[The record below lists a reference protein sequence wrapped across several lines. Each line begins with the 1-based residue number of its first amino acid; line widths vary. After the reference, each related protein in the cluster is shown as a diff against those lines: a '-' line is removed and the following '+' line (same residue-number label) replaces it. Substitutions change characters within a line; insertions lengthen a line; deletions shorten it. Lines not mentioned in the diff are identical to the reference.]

1 MIIASGI
8 LSILLPILAC
18 VLQFVFAGFSIGCI
32 ASIGAAIFAILALWR
47 KGPTLALVSVLLAF
61 CQIVTLNVILTVII
75 AVLSAAAAI
84 WHMICIEDFRAA
96 HPELEDPKA
105 ATKQM
110 IIGFMLPCIITLLV
124 MYAYPVVRTF
134 LMSFFDMPNIT
145 APVSQWT
152 FAGLGKYAKIFSS
165 PTFIRSIQNM
175 LVIWVVGGVI
185 TLALAL
191 LFAIILTSGIRFKKF
206 FRAAIY
212 MPNVIS
218 AVALATMWIQYI
230 FNQQYGML
238 NSIIKFFNGTPINF
252 LATDTKFW
260 AMLGS
265 FIFGAVGYYML
276 IFISGIEK
284 IPADLYEAAT
294 IDGASKVQQAFKIT
308 FPLLKGVTKTN
319 LTFWT
324 INTATFYLWSKM
336 FSPVDTEASV
346 VVPVMY
352 LYDTAFPSRGSS
364 AADPGAAAAVGI
376 VLAVII
382 LVVYLVMNK
391 LIKDDD
397 IEL

>member
-1 MIIASGI
+1 MIAASI
-8 LSILLPILAC
+8 LSIALPLLAFVLQC
-18 VLQFVFAGFSIGCI
+18 VLAGFSLVCVPSLLTLVFAVI
-32 ASIGAAIFAILALWR
+32 AFWR
-47 KGPTLALVSVLLAF
+47 KGPVLSV
-61 CQIVTLNVILTVII
+61 VTVILSFLQIAMLNIQLTAILGLLSTVA
-75 AVLSAAAAI
+75 AVFMMLS
-84 WHMICIEDFRAA
+84 IEKYRDD
-96 HPELEDPKA
+96 HPELADPKA

-110 IIGFMLPCIITLLV
+110 IIGFILPCAITLLV

-145 APVSQWT
+145 APIAEWDFV
-152 FAGLGKYAKIFSS
+152 GLGKYTKIFASQS
-165 PTFIRSIQNM
+165 FIRSIQNM
-175 LVIWVVGGVI
+175 LMIWIVGGVI

-191 LFAIILTSGIRFKKF
+191 LFAVILTSGIRFKKF

-238 NSIIKFFNGTPINF
+238 NSIIKFFNGTPINW
-252 LATDTKFW
+252 LATDMKFW

-294 IDGASKVQQAFKIT
+294 IDGANKAQQAFKIT

-346 VVPVMY
+346 IVPVMY
-352 LYDTAFPSRGSS
+352 LYDTAFPSKGNMR
-364 AADPGAAAAVGI
+364 ADAGAAAAVGI

-382 LVVYLVMNK
+382 LAVYLIMNK
-391 LIKDDD
+391 LIKDDEV
-397 IEL
+397 EL

>member
-1 MIIASGI
+1 MIIGI
-8 LSILLPILAC
+8 VSIVLPVLALILQC
-18 VLQFVFAGFSIGCI
+18 VFAGFSILCI
-32 ASIGAAIFAILALWR
+32 PSIATAVFATLAFWKKGPVLALITVFMAFIQICTLNIQLTAILGL
-47 KGPTLALVSVLLAF
+47 
-61 CQIVTLNVILTVII
+61 
-75 AVLSAAAAI
+75 LSAVASVFL
-84 WHMICIEDFRAA
+84 MIDCEKFREA

-145 APVSQWT
+145 ASVSTWD
-152 FAGLGKYAKIFSS
+152 FVGLGKYQKIFTSA
-165 PTFIRSIQNM
+165 TFLRSLQNM
-175 LVIWVVGGVI
+175 LTIWILGGVI

-238 NSIIKFFNGTPINF
+238 NSIIAFFNGTPINW
-252 LATDTKFW
+252 LATDMKFW

-294 IDGASKVQQAFKIT
+294 IDGASKIQQFFYIT
-308 FPLLKGVTKTN
+308 LPMVSPTLFVVLIMRLMASLKVYDLIYMMIGEGNPALSKSQSLIYLFYRESFIKGDKGYASAIVIATVLLIG
-319 LTFWT
+319 
-324 INTATFYLWSKM
+324 IITAIQFIGQKKWVNYE
-336 FSPVDTEASV
+336 V
-346 VVPVMY
+346 
-352 LYDTAFPSRGSS
+352 
-364 AADPGAAAAVGI
+364 
-376 VLAVII
+376 
-382 LVVYLVMNK
+382 
-391 LIKDDD
+391 
-397 IEL
+397 

>member
-1 MIIASGI
+1 MIIGI
-8 LSILLPILAC
+8 VSIVLPVLALILQC
-18 VLQFVFAGFSIGCI
+18 VFAGFSILCI
-32 ASIGAAIFAILALWR
+32 PSIVTAVFAALAFWK
-47 KGPTLALVSVLLAF
+47 KGPVLALVTVFMAF
-61 CQIVTLNVILTVII
+61 IQISTLNIQLTAILGL
-75 AVLSAAAAI
+75 LSAVASVFL
-84 WHMICIEDFRAA
+84 MIDCEKFREA
-96 HPELEDPKA
+96 HPELVDPKA

-124 MYAYPVVRTF
+124 MYAYPVIRTF
-134 LMSFFDMPNIT
+134 LMSFFDMQNIT
-145 APVSQWT
+145 APIAEWSFV
-152 FAGLGKYAKIFSS
+152 GLGKYSKIFASQS
-165 PTFIRSIQNM
+165 FLRSLRNM
-175 LVIWVVGGVI
+175 IMIWVVGGVI

-238 NSIIKFFNGTPINF
+238 NSIIAFFNGAPINW
-252 LATDTKFW
+252 LSTDMKFW

-319 LTFWT
+319 LT
-324 INTATFYLWSKM
+324 TFYLWSKM

-346 VVPVMY
+346 IVPVMY
-352 LYDTAFPSRGSS
+352 LYDTAFPSKGNIQ
-364 AADPGAAAAVGI
+364 ADAGAAAAVGI

-382 LVVYLVMNK
+382 LAVYLIMNK
-391 LIKDDD
+391 VIKDDD

>member
-1 MIIASGI
+1 MILGI
-8 LSILLPILAC
+8 VSIILPVLALILQC
-18 VLQFVFAGFSIGCI
+18 VFAGFSILCI
-32 ASIGAAIFAILALWR
+32 PSIATAIFAALAFWK
-47 KGPTLALVSVLLAF
+47 KGPALALVTVLLAF
-61 CQIVTLNVILTVII
+61 AQVCTLNIQLTAII
-75 AVLSAAAAI
+75 GLVSAVVSVFL
-84 WHMICIEDFRAA
+84 MIGCEKFREA
-96 HPELEDPKA
+96 HPELADPKA

-110 IIGFMLPCIITLLV
+110 IIGFMLPCVITLLV
-124 MYAYPVVRTF
+124 MYAYPVIRTF
-134 LMSFFDMPNIT
+134 LMSFFDMQNIT
-145 APVSQWT
+145 APIAEWSFV
-152 FAGLGKYAKIFSS
+152 GLGKYQKIFTS
-165 PTFIRSIQNM
+165 PAFIRSLQNM
-175 LVIWVVGGVI
+175 ITIWIFGGII

-238 NSIIKFFNGTPINF
+238 NSIIKFFNGTPLNW
-252 LATDTKFW
+252 LATDMKFW

-346 VVPVMY
+346 IVPVMY
-352 LYDTAFPSRGSS
+352 LYDTAFPSKGNTQ
-364 AADPGAAAAVGI
+364 ADAGAAAAVGI

-382 LVVYLVMNK
+382 LAVYLIMNK
-391 LIKDDD
+391 TIKDDD

>member
-1 MIIASGI
+1 MIIGI
-8 LSILLPILAC
+8 VSIILPVLALILQC
-18 VLQFVFAGFSIGCI
+18 VFAGFSILCI
-32 ASIGAAIFAILALWR
+32 PSIATAIFAALAFWK
-47 KGPTLALVSVLLAF
+47 KGPTLALVTVLLAF
-61 CQIVTLNVILTVII
+61 AQVCTLNIQLTAII
-75 AVLSAAAAI
+75 GLVSAVVSVFL
-84 WHMICIEDFRAA
+84 MIDCEKFREA
-96 HPELEDPKA
+96 HPELADPKA

-110 IIGFMLPCIITLLV
+110 IIGFMLPCVITLLV
-124 MYAYPVVRTF
+124 MYAYPVIRTF
-134 LMSFFDMPNIT
+134 LMSFFDMQNIT
-145 APVSQWT
+145 APIAEWSFV
-152 FAGLGKYAKIFSS
+152 GLGKYQKIFTS
-165 PTFIRSIQNM
+165 PAFIRSLQNM
-175 LVIWVVGGVI
+175 ITIWIFGGII

-238 NSIIKFFNGTPINF
+238 NSIIKFFNGTPLNW
-252 LATDTKFW
+252 LATDMKFW

-346 VVPVMY
+346 IVPVMY
-352 LYDTAFPSRGSS
+352 LYDTAFPSKGNTQ
-364 AADPGAAAAVGI
+364 ADAGAAAAVGI

-382 LVVYLVMNK
+382 LAVYLIMNK
-391 LIKDDD
+391 VIKDDD

>member
-1 MIIASGI
+1 MIIGI
-8 LSILLPILAC
+8 VSIILPVLALILQC
-18 VLQFVFAGFSIGCI
+18 VFAGFSILCI
-32 ASIGAAIFAILALWR
+32 PSIATAIFAALAFWK
-47 KGPTLALVSVLLAF
+47 KGPTLALVTVLLAF
-61 CQIVTLNVILTVII
+61 AQVCTLNIQLTAII
-75 AVLSAAAAI
+75 GLVSAVVSVFL
-84 WHMICIEDFRAA
+84 MIDCEKFREA
-96 HPELEDPKA
+96 HPELADPKA

-110 IIGFMLPCIITLLV
+110 IIGFMLPCVITLLV
-124 MYAYPVVRTF
+124 MYAYPVIRTF
-134 LMSFFDMPNIT
+134 LMSFFDMQNIT
-145 APVSQWT
+145 APIAEWSFVG
-152 FAGLGKYAKIFSS
+152 FGKYQKIFTS
-165 PTFIRSIQNM
+165 PAFIRSLQNM
-175 LVIWVVGGVI
+175 ITIWIFGGII

-238 NSIIKFFNGTPINF
+238 NSIIKFFNGTPLNW
-252 LATDTKFW
+252 LATDMKFW

-346 VVPVMY
+346 IVPVMY

-376 VLAVII
+376 VLAVVI
-382 LVVYLVMNK
+382 LAVYLLMNK
-391 LIKDDD
+391 VIKDDD

>member
-1 MIIASGI
+1 MIIGI
-8 LSILLPILAC
+8 VSIVLPVLALILQC
-18 VLQFVFAGFSIGCI
+18 VFAGFSILCI
-32 ASIGAAIFAILALWR
+32 PSIVTAVFAALAFWK
-47 KGPTLALVSVLLAF
+47 KGPVLALVTVFTAF
-61 CQIVTLNVILTVII
+61 IQICTLNIQLTAILGL
-75 AVLSAAAAI
+75 LSAAASVFL
-84 WHMICIEDFRAA
+84 MIDCEKFRET
-96 HPELEDPKA
+96 HPELVDPKA

-124 MYAYPVVRTF
+124 MYAYPVIRTF
-134 LMSFFDMPNIT
+134 LMSFFDMQNIT
-145 APVSQWT
+145 APIAEWSFV
-152 FAGLGKYAKIFSS
+152 GLGKYSKIFASQS
-165 PTFIRSIQNM
+165 FLRSLRNM
-175 LVIWVVGGVI
+175 IMIWVVGGVI

-238 NSIIKFFNGTPINF
+238 NSIIKFFNGTPINW
-252 LATDTKFW
+252 LATDMKFW

-294 IDGASKVQQAFKIT
+294 IDGANKAQQAFKIT

-346 VVPVMY
+346 IVPVMY
-352 LYDTAFPSRGSS
+352 LYDTAFPSKGNMR
-364 AADPGAAAAVGI
+364 ADAGAAAAVGI
-376 VLAVII
+376 VLAIII
-382 LVVYLVMNK
+382 LAVYLVMNK

-397 IEL
+397 VEL

>member
-1 MIIASGI
+1 MIIGI
-8 LSILLPILAC
+8 VSIILPVLALILQCVVARFSILCIP
-18 VLQFVFAGFSIGCI
+18 SI
-32 ASIGAAIFAILALWR
+32 ATAIFAALAFWK
-47 KGPTLALVSVLLAF
+47 KGPTLALVTVLLAF
-61 CQIVTLNVILTVII
+61 AQVCTLNIQLTAII
-75 AVLSAAAAI
+75 GLVSAVVSVFL
-84 WHMICIEDFRAA
+84 MIDCEKLREA
-96 HPELEDPKA
+96 HPELADPKA

-110 IIGFMLPCIITLLV
+110 IISFMLPCVITLLV
-124 MYAYPVVRTF
+124 MYAYPVIRTF
-134 LMSFFDMPNIT
+134 LMSFFDMQNIT
-145 APVSQWT
+145 APIAEWSFV
-152 FAGLGKYAKIFSS
+152 GLGKYQKIFTS
-165 PTFIRSIQNM
+165 PAFIRSLQNM
-175 LVIWVVGGVI
+175 ITIWIFGGII

-238 NSIIKFFNGTPINF
+238 NSIIKFFNGTPLNW
-252 LATDTKFW
+252 LATDMKFW

-346 VVPVMY
+346 IVPVMY
-352 LYDTAFPSRGSS
+352 LYDTAFPSKGNTQ
-364 AADPGAAAAVGI
+364 ADAGAAAAVGI

-382 LVVYLVMNK
+382 LAVYLIMNK
-391 LIKDDD
+391 AIKDDD

>member
-1 MIIASGI
+1 
-8 LSILLPILAC
+8 
-18 VLQFVFAGFSIGCI
+18 
-32 ASIGAAIFAILALWR
+32 
-47 KGPTLALVSVLLAF
+47 
-61 CQIVTLNVILTVII
+61 
-75 AVLSAAAAI
+75 
-84 WHMICIEDFRAA
+84 
-96 HPELEDPKA
+96 
-105 ATKQM
+105 
-110 IIGFMLPCIITLLV
+110 
-124 MYAYPVVRTF
+124 
-134 LMSFFDMPNIT
+134 
-145 APVSQWT
+145 
-152 FAGLGKYAKIFSS
+152 
-165 PTFIRSIQNM
+165 
-175 LVIWVVGGVI
+175 
-185 TLALAL
+185 
-191 LFAIILTSGIRFKKF
+191 
-206 FRAAIY
+206 
-212 MPNVIS
+212 
-218 AVALATMWIQYI
+218 
-230 FNQQYGML
+230 
-238 NSIIKFFNGTPINF
+238 
-252 LATDTKFW
+252 
-260 AMLGS
+260 
-265 FIFGAVGYYML
+265 ML

-391 LIKDDD
+391 LVKDDD

>member
-1 MIIASGI
+1 MKKNRGFIIAFI
-8 LSILLPILAC
+8 TPCALSL
-18 VLQFVFAGFSIGCI
+18 
-32 ASIGAAIFAILALWR
+32 
-47 KGPTLALVSVLLAF
+47 
-61 CQIVTLNVILTVII
+61 II
-75 AVLSAAAAI
+75 
-84 WHMICIEDFRAA
+84 
-96 HPELEDPKA
+96 
-105 ATKQM
+105 
-110 IIGFMLPCIITLLV
+110 
-124 MYAYPVVRTF
+124 MYLYPVVRTV
-134 LMSFFDMPNIT
+134 LMSFFGIESVT
-145 APVSQWT
+145 ADVSDWS
-152 FAGLGKYAKIFSS
+152 FNGVANYIKIFGS
-165 PTFIRSIQNM
+165 PTFQRAMTNM
-175 LVIWVVGGVI
+175 LLIWLIGGVI
-185 TLALAL
+185 VLLFAL
-191 LFAIILTSGIRFKKF
+191 LFAVILTSGIRFKKF

-212 MPNVIS
+212 LPNIIS

-230 FNQQYGML
+230 YNQDYGLL
-238 NSIIKFFNGTPINF
+238 NQILGAFGLEGKNWLGT
-252 LATDTKFW
+252 DMKFW
-260 AMLGS
+260 AML
-265 FIFGAVGYYML
+265 FAFCFGAVGYYML

>member
-1 MIIASGI
+1 MILGI
-8 LSILLPILAC
+8 VSIILPVLALILQC
-18 VLQFVFAGFSIGCI
+18 VFAGFSILCI
-32 ASIGAAIFAILALWR
+32 PPIATAIFAALAFWK
-47 KGPTLALVSVLLAF
+47 KGPTLALVTVLLAF
-61 CQIVTLNVILTVII
+61 AQVCTLNIQLTAII
-75 AVLSAAAAI
+75 GLVSAVVSVFL
-84 WHMICIEDFRAA
+84 MIGCEKFREA
-96 HPELEDPKA
+96 HPELADPKA

-110 IIGFMLPCIITLLV
+110 IIGFMLPCVITLLV
-124 MYAYPVVRTF
+124 MYAYPVIRTF
-134 LMSFFDMPNIT
+134 LMSFLDMQNIT
-145 APVSQWT
+145 APIAEWSFV
-152 FAGLGKYAKIFSS
+152 GLGKYQKIFTS
-165 PTFIRSIQNM
+165 PAFIRSLQNM
-175 LVIWVVGGVI
+175 ITIWIFGGII

-238 NSIIKFFNGTPINF
+238 NSIIKFFNGTPLNW
-252 LATDTKFW
+252 LATDMKFW

-346 VVPVMY
+346 IVPVMY
-352 LYDTAFPSRGSS
+352 LYDTAFPSKGNTQ
-364 AADPGAAAAVGI
+364 ADAGAAAAVGI

-382 LVVYLVMNK
+382 LAVYLIMNK
-391 LIKDDD
+391 VIKDDD

>member
-1 MIIASGI
+1 MIIGI
-8 LSILLPILAC
+8 VSIVLPVLALILQC
-18 VLQFVFAGFSIGCI
+18 VFAGFSILCI
-32 ASIGAAIFAILALWR
+32 PSIATAVFATLAFWKKGPVLALITVFMAFIQICTLNIQLTAILGL
-47 KGPTLALVSVLLAF
+47 
-61 CQIVTLNVILTVII
+61 
-75 AVLSAAAAI
+75 LSAVASVFL
-84 WHMICIEDFRAA
+84 MIDCEKFREA
-96 HPELEDPKA
+96 HPELVDPKA

-124 MYAYPVVRTF
+124 MYAYPVIRTF
-134 LMSFFDMPNIT
+134 LMSFFDMQNIT
-145 APVSQWT
+145 APIAEWSFV
-152 FAGLGKYAKIFSS
+152 GLGKYSKIFASQS
-165 PTFIRSIQNM
+165 FLRSLRNM
-175 LVIWVVGGVI
+175 IMIWVVGGVI

-238 NSIIKFFNGTPINF
+238 NSIIAFFNGAPINW
-252 LATDTKFW
+252 LSTDMKFW

-346 VVPVMY
+346 IVPVMY

-382 LVVYLVMNK
+382 LAVYLVMNK
-391 LIKDDD
+391 VIKDDD

>member
-1 MIIASGI
+1 MTVVSIITIAFSA
-8 LSILLPILAC
+8 LAFLLQI
-18 VLQFVFAGFSIGCI
+18 VFGGFSIAAI
-32 ASIGAAIFAILALWR
+32 PSLAAAIFAILAFWK
-47 KGPTLALVSVLLAF
+47 KGPTLSLVTALLAF
-61 CQIVTLNVILTVII
+61 TQLTTLNIVLTVILAFVS
-75 AVLSAAAAI
+75 AVSSVF
-84 WHMICIEDFRAA
+84 MIIGAQKFQEA
-96 HPELEDPKA
+96 HPELQDPKA
-105 ATKQM
+105 ATKHM
-110 IIGFMLPCIITLLV
+110 IIGFILPCAIALLV

-134 LMSFFDMPNIT
+134 FMSFFDMPNIT
-145 APVSQWT
+145 APVADWT
-152 FAGLGKYAKIFSS
+152 FAGFGKYAKIFSS
-165 PTFIRSIQNM
+165 TTFIRSIQNM
-175 LVIWVVGGVI
+175 LIIWIIGGII

-238 NSIIKFFNGTPINF
+238 NSIIRFFNGTPINW
-252 LATDTKFW
+252 LATDMKFW

-294 IDGASKVQQAFKIT
+294 IDGASKAQQAFKIT

-346 VVPVMY
+346 IVPVMY
-352 LYDTAFPSRGSS
+352 LYDTAFPSKGNMR
-364 AADPGAAAAVGI
+364 ADAGAAAAVGI

-382 LVVYLVMNK
+382 LAVYLVMNK